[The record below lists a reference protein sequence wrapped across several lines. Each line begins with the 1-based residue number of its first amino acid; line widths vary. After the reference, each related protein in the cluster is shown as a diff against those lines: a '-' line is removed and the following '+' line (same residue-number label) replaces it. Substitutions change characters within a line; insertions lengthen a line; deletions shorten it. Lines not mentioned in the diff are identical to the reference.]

1 MNVVQGGIG
10 RGVAPRFE
18 RRVGRGVERLA
29 KALALAGG
37 LALLALIAL
46 TVVSIVGRAMSGL
59 GFGPVPGDFELVE
72 NGVAFAVFAF
82 LPWCQ
87 LRRGHVTVDVFV
99 QRAGPRGLAAFAFLG
114 NVLMTL
120 AALLLAWR
128 LALGLSDRLRYGDTT
143 FILQMPVWWAYAAA
157 LAGACA
163 FPLVSAYTAW
173 RSLNEMLG
181 AGEPAEAHQEGREY
195 GE

>member
-1 MNVVQGGIG
+1 VGVGQGEVM
-10 RGVAPRFE
+10 RGVAPRLE
-18 RRVGRGVERLA
+18 RRVGRAVEVFA
-29 KALALAGG
+29 KALAGAGG
-37 LALLALIAL
+37 LMLLALTVL
-46 TVVSIVGRAMSGL
+46 TVVSILGRAMSGL
-59 GFGPVPGDFELVE
+59 GLGPVPGDFELVE

-87 LRRGHVTVDVFV
+87 FRRGHVTVDIFV
-99 QRAGPRGLAAFAFLG
+99 QRAGPRGLAAFALAG

-120 AALLLAWR
+120 AALLIAWR

-157 LAGACA
+157 LVGAFA
-163 FPLVSAYTAW
+163 FALVCAYTAW

-181 AGEPAEAHQEGREY
+181 AGEPADAHPEGWEY

>member
-1 MNVVQGGIG
+1 MAQGEVR
-10 RGVAPRFE
+10 RGVAPRLE
-18 RRVGRGVERLA
+18 RRIGRGVEVFA
-29 KALALAGG
+29 KALATAGG
-37 LALLALIAL
+37 LVLLALTVL
-46 TVVSIVGRAMSGL
+46 TVASILGRAMSGL
-59 GFGPVPGDFELVE
+59 GPVPGDFELVE

-87 LRRGHVTVDVFV
+87 FRRGHVTVDIFV
-99 QRAGPRGLAAFAFLG
+99 QRAGPRGLAAFALAG

-120 AALLLAWR
+120 AALLIAWR

-157 LAGACA
+157 LVGACA
-163 FPLVSAYTAW
+163 FPLVCAYTAW
-173 RSLNEMLG
+173 RSLNEMLD
-181 AGEPAEAHQEGREY
+181 AGEPVEAHPEGREY